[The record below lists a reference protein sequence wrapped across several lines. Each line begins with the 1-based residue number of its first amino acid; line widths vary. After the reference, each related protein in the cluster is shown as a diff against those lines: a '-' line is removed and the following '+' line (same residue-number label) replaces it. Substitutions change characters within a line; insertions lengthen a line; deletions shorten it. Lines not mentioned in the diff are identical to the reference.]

1 MHWAVKLALFAISA
15 IAFFA
20 VFGFVIDTSWLTVLL
35 LLLAVAFHELGHL
48 AGMWIFGYR
57 DLQILFIP
65 AFGAMTTGI
74 KTQAP
79 PWQRAVVAFLGP
91 MPGLILSCALLLTL
105 QPPEDSWQF
114 QLFVIMLVLNYIN
127 LFPLLPLDGG
137 AIVEVAIAHRLPYT
151 TTLMTLISALA
162 FGVAGVYL
170 RDAILLILAGALLI
184 VLRSQW
190 RVAKAQKALSQEIPE
205 GDGDELL
212 HRIFAE
218 LSKPQYSRLTFG
230 TRVAFAR
237 KFLSHRK
244 NGSAGLLLA
253 GTCLA
258 VQIITLAIPLLV
270 WVTLVRE

>member
-1 MHWAVKLALFAISA
+1 LGCEVGIVCHQRCR
-15 IAFFA
+15 FFA
-20 VFGFVIDTSWLTVLL
+20 VFGFVIDTSWLTVPL

-79 PWQRAVVAFLGP
+79 PWQRAVVAFLGS

-114 QLFVIMLVLNYIN
+114 QLFAIMLASITSIYSHYCRLMGRHRGSCNRSSPPVHH
-127 LFPLLPLDGG
+127 DSHD
-137 AIVEVAIAHRLPYT
+137 AHQR
-151 TTLMTLISALA
+151 
-162 FGVAGVYL
+162 AGIRSCRHL
-170 RDAILLILAGALLI
+170 SSRRDPFDPGRRITY
-184 VLRSQW
+184 RSSFTMA
-190 RVAKAQKALSQEIPE
+190 RGKSPEALSQEIPE
-205 GDGDELL
+205 GDGDEVL

-218 LSKPQYSRLTFG
+218 LSKPQYSRLSFG

-244 NGSAGLLLA
+244 NGSAGSLLA
-253 GTCLA
+253 GISLA

-270 WVTLVRE
+270 WIALVRQ